1 MNYLRK
7 FESFFSGGMPEE
19 ITSQQWKDL
28 EIIEYDEYGGIV
40 KNTQIPPYLCREI
53 FYIGGDE
60 RYSQSRNNNGSI
72 MMYGRR
78 PNTKHLYVL
87 YFKPKDDEPFY
98 LIRFSADHTIPER
111 EQREKGYI
119 KLYVA
124 DDFEQVKNFCKENL

>member
-1 MNYLRK
+1 MNYVKK

-28 EIIEYDEYGGIV
+28 EIIEYDEHGGIV
-40 KNTQIPPYLCREI
+40 KNTPIPAYLCREI
-53 FYIGGDE
+53 FYIGGE
-60 RYSQSRNNNGSI
+60 RYGHSKDHGSI
-72 MMYGRR
+72 MMYGRL

-98 LIRFSADHTIPER
+98 LIRFSTDNTIPER